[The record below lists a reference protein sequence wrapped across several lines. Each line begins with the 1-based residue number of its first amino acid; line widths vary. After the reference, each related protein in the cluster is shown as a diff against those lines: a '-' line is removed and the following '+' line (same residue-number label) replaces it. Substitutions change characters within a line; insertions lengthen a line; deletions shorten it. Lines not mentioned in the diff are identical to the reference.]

1 MNLRNIKNSGKIFWR
16 VEAMKFSILV
26 PVYNVEKYLE
36 QCVESLLNQ
45 TYKGEYEIIL
55 VDDGSTDSSG
65 SICDRY
71 QKNNPDK
78 VRVVHKKNEGL
89 VSARQIGIENASGD
103 YSLFVDSD
111 DFAETNLLETVND
124 CIERNANTDM
134 VIYSFRYYSN
144 DKTSERKTTLAS
156 NETIFTKD
164 KKKELYEA
172 LISTTFITSLWTK
185 ALKTEILKKEPTDY
199 SLYYDKNM
207 AEDWFRSI
215 HILTAADK
223 IVYINEP
230 LYNYRTNENSLSRSF
245 RPETIDKKNILYV
258 YDRFMEYLPKWDMD
272 TEEYRQ
278 KLNARWLN
286 ETMYTFSIYYENV
299 EKNERKTV
307 LNYDW
312 NSMLP
317 EDVKNGI
324 YNPYEN
330 NTSRKLY
337 ALTTEKKFFKLKMH
351 FTYKNIYKNYRKLKS
366 RLLNK

>member
-1 MNLRNIKNSGKIFWR
+1 
-16 VEAMKFSILV
+16 MKFSILV

-65 SICDRY
+65 LICDEY
-71 QKNNPDK
+71 KKINPDK
-78 VRVVHKKNEGL
+78 IKVVHKKNEGL
-89 VSARQIGIENASGD
+89 VSARQSGIEIANGD
-103 YSLFVDSD
+103 FSLFVDSD
-111 DFAETNLLETVND
+111 DFVETNLLETVND
-124 CIERNANTDM
+124 CIERTNNPDM

-144 DKTSERKTTLAS
+144 GKTTRRKATLS
-156 NETIFTKD
+156 ENETTFSAEN
-164 KKKELYEA
+164 KKALYEA

-185 ALKTEILKKEPTDY
+185 ALKTEILKTDPTDY

-215 HILTAADK
+215 HLLTSAKK

-230 LYNYRTNENSLSRSF
+230 LYNYRTNDLSISRSF
-245 RPETIDKKNILYV
+245 RPETISKKNILYV
-258 YDRFMEYLPKWDMD
+258 YDRFLEYLPKWNMD
-272 TEEYRQ
+272 TEKYHQ

-286 ETMYTFSIYYENV
+286 ETVYTFSIYYENV
-299 EKNERKTV
+299 EKKERNAV

-317 EDVKNGI
+317 EDVLKGI
-324 YNPYEN
+324 NNPYESN
-330 NTSRKLY
+330 NSRKIY
-337 ALTTEKKFFKLKMH
+337 CFISQKKFLRLKLH
-351 FTYKNIYKNYRKLKS
+351 FLYSHIYPKYRKLKS